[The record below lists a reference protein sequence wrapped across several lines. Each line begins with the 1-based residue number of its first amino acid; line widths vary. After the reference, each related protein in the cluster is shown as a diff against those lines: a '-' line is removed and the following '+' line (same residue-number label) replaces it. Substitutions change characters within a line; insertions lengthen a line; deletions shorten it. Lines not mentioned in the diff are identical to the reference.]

1 MTTGLFLSKTYKLN
15 LIMVK
20 LRKKTKIFTH
30 IVHNNGLYSSV
41 LLDYKSHG
49 EEKQRRVEK
58 ALQVKGYYRGI
69 VTNCNA

>member
-49 EEKQRRVEK
+49 EEKQRTVEK
-58 ALQVKGYYRGI
+58 PLQVKGYYRGI